1 MHNHVKNVH
10 FLKMQDYYSSF
21 ETELHASTVWALGN
35 GQKKKRKVDSMDKNA
50 KEFDVMNESSWE
62 KEVIIAMMSI
72 KPPANNNPFHS
83 TPTKGHI
90 FLPFS

>member
-1 MHNHVKNVH
+1 MSIFWKCRIIIQVLRQNY
-10 FLKMQDYYSSF
+10 MP
-21 ETELHASTVWALGN
+21 ALFGLWEMA
-35 GQKKKRKVDSMDKNA
+35 KKKRKVDSMDKNA